1 MLTSAPG
8 PTSVPESI
16 PQATCTTRVVNV
28 LLHPLCRGRGSAASS
43 CCPPTVGFLR
53 ASSHHKHTFS
63 PRPHSLPPLHLS
75 SCAPSPDCL
84 HADVKASFR
93 FALTA
98 VVCVTNSVTWSWI
111 SRSSRLAVALPEQGS
126 QPVLAGKVPIVRSTM
141 PAHQNLHMM
150 MMMFI
155 TIMCL
160 GVFTGAELSRMQTHA
175 ATCVESSPVTCAPS
189 VFPATRLP

>member
-1 MLTSAPG
+1 M
-8 PTSVPESI
+8 
-16 PQATCTTRVVNV
+16 

-53 ASSHHKHTFS
+53 ASSHHEHTFF

-75 SCAPSPDCL
+75 SCAPSLDCL

-93 FALTA
+93 FALTS

-111 SRSSRLAVALPEQGS
+111 SRSSRLAVALPAQGS
-126 QPVLAGKVPIVRSTM
+126 QPVLAGKVPIARSTM
-141 PAHQNLHMM
+141 PAHQNLHMY
-150 MMMFI
+150 
-155 TIMCL
+155 L
-160 GVFTGAELSRMQTHA
+160 GVFTGAELSRMQTQA
-175 ATCVESSPVTCAPS
+175 ATSVESPPVTCAPS

>member
-1 MLTSAPG
+1 MYH
-8 PTSVPESI
+8 
-16 PQATCTTRVVNV
+16 TRVVHV

-53 ASSHHKHTFS
+53 ASSHHEHTFF

-75 SCAPSPDCL
+75 SCAPSLDCL

-93 FALTA
+93 FALTS

-111 SRSSRLAVALPEQGS
+111 SRSSRLAVALPAQGS
-126 QPVLAGKVPIVRSTM
+126 QPVLAGKVPIARSTM
-141 PAHQNLHMM
+141 PAHQNLHMI

-155 TIMCL
+155 TMCL
-160 GVFTGAELSRMQTHA
+160 GVFTGAELSRMQTQA
-175 ATCVESSPVTCAPS
+175 ATSVESPPVTCAPS

>member
-1 MLTSAPG
+1 M
-8 PTSVPESI
+8 
-16 PQATCTTRVVNV
+16 
-28 LLHPLCRGRGSAASS
+28 LLHPLCRGRGSDASS

-53 ASSHHKHTFS
+53 ASSHHEHTFS

-111 SRSSRLAVALPEQGS
+111 SRSSRLAVALPEQGF

-141 PAHQNLHMM
+141 PAHQNLHMY
-150 MMMFI
+150 
-155 TIMCL
+155 L
-160 GVFTGAELSRMQTHA
+160 GVFTGAELSRMQTQA
-175 ATCVESSPVTCAPS
+175 ATSVESPPVTCAPS